1 MTAMADDWLCITFT
15 QMYPFVCKVN
25 LHTVDIVDFFIL
37 IDFLYFCQD
46 SIYIDFRSQV
56 DTVLSYEVRRISGT
70 ELANLFSFVSQ
81 MAKE

>member
-1 MTAMADDWLCITFT
+1 
-15 QMYPFVCKVN
+15 MYPFVGKVN